1 MRRVAEGGADAC
13 LTSVN
18 HYVNARREFG
28 DLPARFVAVVSQQH
42 PVAALVRA
50 DAPLAAPADL
60 AGRRLGGSLDNGI
73 TRELL
78 AGLAHLGVAPPEV
91 VETAYSAA
99 PGALGRG
106 EVDLIADF
114 ADLVPRT
121 RRQAGVDV
129 RAIRAGAPVYA
140 TGLVA
145 ADRLDDDVV
154 ARLRA
159 ALVQSLEEQRAD
171 PSAALD
177 QLARRYPGVDHE
189 DALEGWSYA
198 AASIFTGVP
207 VGQMTAHGWDTTL
220 AHIARVHGW
229 GVRPETLYHKSFL
242 TADAVAS

>member
-1 MRRVAEGGADAC
+1 MC

-28 DLPARFVAVVSQQH
+28 DLPARFVAVVSQRH

-50 DAPLAAPADL
+50 DSPLSAPADL
-60 AGRRLGGSLDNGI
+60 AGRRLGGSLDHGI

-78 AGLAHLGVAPPEV
+78 AGLAHLGVAAPEV
-91 VETAYSAA
+91 VETAYADA
-99 PGALGRG
+99 PAALGRG
-106 EVDLIADF
+106 DVDLVADF

-154 ARLRA
+154 ARLRT
-159 ALVQSLEEQRAD
+159 ALVRSLEEHRRD
-171 PSAALD
+171 PAAALD
-177 QLARRYPGVDHE
+177 QLAGRYPGVDPE
-189 DALEGWSYA
+189 EALEGWSYA
-198 AASIFTGVP
+198 AECIFTDVP
-207 VGQMTAHGWDTTL
+207 VGSMTADGWDATL
-220 AHIARVHGW
+220 AHVARVHG
-229 GVRPETLYHKSFL
+229 
-242 TADAVAS
+242 ADVPARTVYRSSLLSTSAAH